1 VTAAGVRE
9 AARTLAGVALRTPL
23 VDAPFLAAVAG
34 QPVRLKPE
42 FRQPIGA
49 FKLRGAMTAAARLSP
64 ADRARGLV
72 TSSSGNHGLAI
83 AWAGHHFGVRAVV
96 VMPESAPR
104 VKVEGIRRLGG
115 EPVFAGKVRSPE
127 QMARAERFARE
138 EGLVLIPPYDHPDVI
153 DGQGTVGL
161 EIAEEWPE
169 ATDIVA
175 PVSGGGLLSGTCLG
189 AHAVRPS
196 LRVWGAEPA
205 GAAKLSAAL
214 AAGHPTPLAEV
225 DTICDGLRTPAVG
238 ELTWQIIR
246 DQVAGV
252 VQVTDVEVIA
262 AMRALREEC
271 GFTIEPSGAV
281 TVAAIL
287 SGKLRPAGPVV
298 AIVSGGNVDAETFA
312 RLVAA

>member
-1 VTAAGVRE
+1 MTAAGVRE
-9 AARTLAGVALRTPL
+9 AAKILAGVALRTPL
-23 VDAPFLAAVAG
+23 IDAPFLAAVTG
-34 QPVRLKPE
+34 HPVRLKAE
-42 FRQPIGA
+42 FQQPIGA

-64 ADRARGLV
+64 AERSRGLV

-83 AWAGHHFGVRAVV
+83 AWAGKHFGVRAVI
-96 VMPESAPR
+96 VMPENAPA

-115 EPVFAGKVRSPE
+115 EPVFAGKARSPE

-153 DGQGTVGL
+153 DGQGSVGL
-161 EIAEEWPE
+161 EIAADWPA

-189 AHAVRPS
+189 AHAVRPD
-196 LRVWGAEPA
+196 LRVWAAEPA
-205 GAAKLSAAL
+205 GAAKLSAAM
-214 AAGHPTPLAEV
+214 AAGHPVPVAEV

-238 ELTWQIIR
+238 ELTWPIIR

-252 VQVTDVEVIA
+252 VQVTDREVVT
-262 AMRALREEC
+262 AMQALQREL
-271 GFTIEPSGAV
+271 GLTIEPSGAV
-281 TVAAIL
+281 TVAAL
-287 SGKLRPAGPVV
+287 LAGKLRPGGPAA
-298 AIVSGGNVDAETFA
+298 AIVTGQNVDAGTFA

>member
-1 VTAAGVRE
+1 MTAAGVRE

-23 VDAPFLAAVAG
+23 IDAPFLAAVAG
-34 QPVRLKPE
+34 HPVRLKAE

-64 ADRARGLV
+64 AERSRGLV

-83 AWAGHHFGVRAVV
+83 AWAGKHFGVRAVI
-96 VMPESAPR
+96 VMPESAPK

-115 EPVFAGKVRSPE
+115 EAVFAGQVRSPE

-161 EIAEEWPE
+161 EIAEDWPE

-189 AHAVRPS
+189 AHAVRPA

-214 AAGHPTPLAEV
+214 AAGRPTPLAEV
-225 DTICDGLRTPAVG
+225 DTICDGLRTPTVG
-238 ELTWQIIR
+238 ELTWPIIR

-252 VQVTDVEVIA
+252 VQVTDLEVVD
-262 AMRALREEC
+262 AMRALQREL
-271 GFTIEPSGAV
+271 GLQIEPSGAV
-281 TVAAIL
+281 TVAAL
-287 SGKLRPAGPVV
+287 LAGKLRPAGPVA
-298 AIVSGGNVDAETFA
+298 AIVTGANVDAETFA

>member
-1 VTAAGVRE
+1 VTSEGVRQ
-9 AARTLAGVALRTPL
+9 AAQALKGVALRTPL

-34 QPVRLKPE
+34 QPVRLKAE
-42 FRQPIGA
+42 FQQPIGA
-49 FKLRGAMTAAARLSP
+49 FKLRGAMTAAMRLAP
-64 ADRARGLV
+64 AERARGLV

-83 AWAGHHFGVRAVV
+83 AYAARHFGVRAVI

-104 VKVEGIRRLGG
+104 VKVEGIRQLGG
-115 EPVFAGKVRSPE
+115 EAVFAGKVRSPE
-127 QMARAERFARE
+127 QMERAERFARD

-161 EIAEEWPE
+161 EIAEDWPA

-196 LRVWGAEPA
+196 LRVWAAEPA

-214 AAGHPTPLAEV
+214 AAGHPTTLATV
-225 DTICDGLRTPAVG
+225 DTICDGLRTPSVG
-238 ELTWQIIR
+238 ALTWPIIR

-252 VQVTDVEVIA
+252 VLVTDREVVA
-262 AMRALREEC
+262 AMRALQREL
-271 GFTIEPSGAV
+271 GLTIEPSGAV
-281 TVAAIL
+281 TVAAL
-287 SGKLRPAGPVV
+287 LAGKLRPAGPAV
-298 AIVSGGNVDAETFA
+298 AIVSGGNVDADTFA
-312 RLVAA
+312 RLIAA

>member
-1 VTAAGVRE
+1 MTAAGVRE

-23 VDAPFLAAVAG
+23 IDAPFLAAVAG
-34 QPVRLKPE
+34 HPVRLKAE

-64 ADRARGLV
+64 AERSRGLV

-83 AWAGHHFGVRAVV
+83 AWAGKHFGVRAVI
-96 VMPESAPR
+96 VMPESAPK

-115 EPVFAGKVRSPE
+115 EAVFAGKVRSPE

-161 EIAEEWPE
+161 EIAEDWPE

-189 AHAVRPS
+189 AHAVRPA

-214 AAGHPTPLAEV
+214 AAGRPTPLAEV
-225 DTICDGLRTPAVG
+225 DTICDGLRTPTVG
-238 ELTWQIIR
+238 ELTWPIIR

-252 VQVTDVEVIA
+252 VQVTDLEVVD
-262 AMRALREEC
+262 AMRALQRELDLE
-271 GFTIEPSGAV
+271 IEPSGAV
-281 TVAAIL
+281 TVAAL
-287 SGKLRPAGPVV
+287 MTGKLRPQGPVA
-298 AIVSGGNVDAETFA
+298 AIVTGANVDAETFA